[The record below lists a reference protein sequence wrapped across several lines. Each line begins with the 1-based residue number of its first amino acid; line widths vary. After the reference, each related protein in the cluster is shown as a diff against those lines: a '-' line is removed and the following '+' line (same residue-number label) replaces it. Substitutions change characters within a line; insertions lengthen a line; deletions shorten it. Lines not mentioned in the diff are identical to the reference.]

1 MRELIN
7 KFITQKDK
15 NLISEIT
22 GEDFIKLYNINEWDE
37 YFNKSKHICS
47 SYDKIGMHILRCIL
61 AERIHN
67 YKRDLLGIC
76 DYPEYEEFL
85 ENGVYIWENFS
96 SKDYDRFQTLM
107 TFITTRTNINFKPPW
122 PQRTDQ
128 NMNFDLQYTCHVDT
142 FHPAFK
148 VFGYLNDVTK
158 EHGPY
163 AYVKGT
169 HKNTPEKLK
178 WLYDAS
184 TNRTEQILYN
194 GLTRE
199 SNIERW
205 NDSFRLMTKEDY
217 CIDSEKINKYLN
229 KYKLP
234 NETLV
239 TGKAN
244 TIIITD
250 TSGLHRKYP
259 ATPGFTRYSSRC
271 VVDRQNPFQL

>member
-1 MRELIN
+1 MIELID

-22 GEDFIKLYNINEWDE
+22 GEDFIKLYNINEWDK

-47 SYDKIGMHILRCIL
+47 PYDKIGMHILRCIL

-76 DYPEYEEFL
+76 GYPEYEEFL

-96 SKDYDRFQTLM
+96 SKDHDRFQTLM

-122 PQRTDQ
+122 PQRIDQ

-184 TNRTEQILYN
+184 TNRTEQILCN

-199 SNIERW
+199 NNIERW

-217 CIDSEKINKYLN
+217 CIDSEKINEYLN

-239 TGKAN
+239 TGKIN

-259 ATPGFTRYSSRC
+259 ATPGFTRHSSRC